1 MGVLLAV
8 DKGGLVPGPLS
19 LDKSAILRVL
29 GVELGELVALIIGS
43 DIEDGLPVIAT
54 DDEGALD
61 DGVVVGAVD
70 GGAAEEVLARSL
82 ETVVEATDEVV
93 GHESHGELIVVL
105 VADLPDGV
113 LSEGNVLP
121 EPLEGIGGVDVGV
134 LTLPLIEGERS
145 AGKSLKGVLGLGG
158 LLLSGSGGG
167 GSGLGSL
174 SLLGGDVG
182 QLGGIKESEG
192 SGNGGVDRLVVDS
205 LVPTGDVGELGAPG
219 LVEEELEAA
228 GNDASGEEIG
238 KGDALANKEGVVLEV
253 GLSNGDGLEGS
264 RLSVLNSLLVVGG
277 LAKERAVPG
286 TEVGEDLRVEEREP
300 LQDRGIAGKRVS
312 NWSCRRKGG

>member
-1 MGVLLAV
+1 MDVLLAV
-8 DKGGLVPGPLS
+8 DNGRLVPGPLG
-19 LDKSAILRVL
+19 LDESAILRVL

-43 DIEDGLPVIAT
+43 DVEDGLPVIAT
-54 DDEGALD
+54 DDEGTLD
-61 DGVVVGAVD
+61 DGVVVLAVD
-70 GGAAEEVLARSL
+70 GGAAEEVLAGSL

-105 VADLPDGV
+105 VGDLPDGV
-113 LSEGNVLP
+113 LGEGDVLP
-121 EPLEGIGGVDVGV
+121 EPLEGLGGVNVGV
-134 LTLPLIEGERS
+134 LTLPLVEGERS
-145 AGKSLKGVLGLGG
+145 AGKGLKGVLGLGG
-158 LLLSGSGGG
+158 LLLSGSGGSSSGLGG

-182 QLGGIKESEG
+182 QLGGVKKSEG

-228 GNDASGEEIG
+228 GDDASGEEIG

-286 TEVGEDLRVEEREP
+286 TEVGEDLGVEEREP
-300 LQDRGIAGKRVS
+300 LQDGGIAGKRVS
-312 NWSCRRKGG
+312 N